1 MGKYHQF
8 AKQGR
13 FGHVHFLNARTK
25 EKAFSIKMNDHIEAF
40 AFSPDGGKI
49 YTHGGWSNQPKLFLV
64 YFTFLYFTY
73 LKKIQIAFQR
83 AARSSFGT

>member
-1 MGKYHQF
+1 MVKYRKF
-8 AKQGR
+8 GKQGR

-64 YFTFLYFTY
+64 YFTLLYIP
-73 LKKIQIAFQR
+73 KKIQIAFQR
-83 AARSSFGT
+83 AARSSYGT